1 MSEAAMRKGKIMHR
15 TSALIAAALLLCS
28 GLAEAKKTVRPDE
41 IAELQKSGKIASF
54 EKLNQAALAKH
65 PDGHITKTALSE
77 KDDRYDYKVRIS
89 VPSGDSWN
97 LKLDG
102 GSAAVLTDTKVLPPP
117 LPSTYTP
124 PTASPPAVPA
134 TH

>member
-1 MSEAAMRKGKIMHR
+1 MPKGKIMKR
-15 TSALIAAALLLCS
+15 VSALIAAALLLCG
-28 GLAEAKKTVRPDE
+28 GLAEAKKGVRPDE

-65 PDGHITKTALSE
+65 PDGHITKTALSA
-77 KDDRYDYKVRIS
+77 KDDRYDYKVRIA

-97 LKLDG
+97 LKLDA
-102 GSAAVLTDTKVLPPP
+102 GSATVLTDTKVLPPP

-124 PTASPPAVPA
+124 PTTPTPTPPAAPA